1 MNLEQQQYIEKLT
14 KQRANFE
21 AKMRMVYNEGNTRH
35 SHAEIS
41 DWLKC
46 FHCMLARKNQMEAKR
61 KIGMDN
67 PRNYMKWRKRNTLG
81 YDDRLRRAQENIYK
95 F

>member
-1 MNLEQQQYIEKLT
+1 MNSEQKQFFDKLA
-14 KQRANFE
+14 KQREAFE
-21 AKMRMVYNEGNTRH
+21 RKMRTVYNEGNTKH

-46 FHCMLARKNQMEAKR
+46 FPCMLARKNQMEAKH
-61 KIGMDN
+61 KIGVDN
-67 PRNYMKWRKRNTLG
+67 PRSYMNWLKKNTTE
-81 YDDRLRRAQENIYK
+81 YDDRLRRARENIYK